1 MRLTLRRLRKIISEE
16 IRAELLSEFYTMDP
30 METTTS
36 DYWIDFRERVRVIV
50 NMVEAGTTD
59 REAAV
64 DLVNEMPHVPP
75 GAGYNSFEQLVADL
89 EESEQLA
96 AGAVRAPMD
105 ELVKLHP
112 GSRREHHG
120 EWVDP
125 YTTKAGTNVKG
136 HKSRYTGQ
144 EADYTPEAS
153 DEADVDEAAP
163 AEIDPESCI
172 GPKIDEKKRR
182 KKKKKGKKKEYH
194 ASDGSVAALRDSGD
208 SCEKAVKAGK
218 FDWAGKGKWAACQS
232 AHIVA
237 TGKPTVQKGAH
248 FAGGK
253 GPGGGGK
260 GSHVVEPRK
269 KGKK

>member
-16 IRAELLSEFYTMDP
+16 LLSEFYTMDP
-30 METTTS
+30 METATS
-36 DYWIDFRERVRVIV
+36 DYWIDFRERVREIV

-59 REAAV
+59 QEAAV

-96 AGAVRAPMD
+96 VGAVRAPMD
-105 ELVKLHP
+105 ELVKLPRGAKRYH
-112 GSRREHHG
+112 EK

-125 YTTKAGTNVKG
+125 YTDDDGDRVAGHPSTF
-136 HKSRYTGQ
+136 TGMKRK
-144 EADYTPEAS
+144 YRPEAS
-153 DEADVDEAAP
+153 DEAVTDEV
-163 AEIDPESCI
+163 
-172 GPKIDEKKRR
+172 DEKKRR

>member
-1 MRLTLRRLRKIISEE
+1 MRLTLRRLKKIISE
-16 IRAELLSEFYTMDP
+16 ELLSEFYTMDP
-30 METTTS
+30 METATS
-36 DYWIDFRERVRVIV
+36 DYWIDFRERVREIV

-59 REAAV
+59 QEAAV

-96 AGAVRAPMD
+96 VGAVRAPMD
-105 ELVKLHP
+105 ELVKLPRGAKRYH
-112 GSRREHHG
+112 EK

-125 YTTKAGTNVKG
+125 YTDDDGDRVAGHPSTF
-136 HKSRYTGQ
+136 TGMKRK
-144 EADYTPEAS
+144 YRPEAS
-153 DEADVDEAAP
+153 DEAVTDEV
-163 AEIDPESCI
+163 
-172 GPKIDEKKRR
+172 DEKKRR

>member
-1 MRLTLRRLRKIISEE
+1 MRLTLRRLKKIISE
-16 IRAELLSEFYTMDP
+16 ELLSEFYTMDP

-36 DYWIDFRERVRVIV
+36 DYWIDFRERVREIV

-59 REAAV
+59 QEAAV

-96 AGAVRAPMD
+96 VGAVRAPMD
-105 ELVKLHP
+105 ELVKLPRGAKRYH
-112 GSRREHHG
+112 EK

-125 YTTKAGTNVKG
+125 YTDDDGDRVAGHPSTF
-136 HKSRYTGQ
+136 TGMKRK
-144 EADYTPEAS
+144 YRPEAS
-153 DEADVDEAAP
+153 DEAAEAEVDEV
-163 AEIDPESCI
+163 
-172 GPKIDEKKRR
+172 DEKKRR
-182 KKKKKGKKKEYH
+182 KKKKKKGKKKTYR
-194 ASDGSVAALRDSGD
+194 ASDGSVSVLKKYDNKCS
-208 SCEKAVKAGK
+208 KAVKAGK

-237 TGKPTVQKGAH
+237 TGKPTVQQGAH
-248 FAGGK
+248 FAGGE

-269 KGKK
+269 K

>member
-1 MRLTLRRLRKIISEE
+1 MVVRLTLPRLRRIITE
-16 IRAELLSEFYTMDP
+16 ELLNEFYATNP
-30 METTTS
+30 METATS
-36 DYWIDFRERVRVIV
+36 DYWIDFRERVREIV

-96 AGAVRAPMD
+96 VGAVRAPMD
-105 ELVKLHP
+105 ELVKLPRGAKRYH
-112 GSRREHHG
+112 EK

-125 YTTKAGTNVKG
+125 YTDDDGDRVAGHPSTF
-136 HKSRYTGQ
+136 TGMKRK
-144 EADYTPEAS
+144 YRPEAS
-153 DEADVDEAAP
+153 DEAVTDEV
-163 AEIDPESCI
+163 
-172 GPKIDEKKRR
+172 DEKKRR